1 MISDK
6 KHIQNIMAA
15 GDQIRIEDL
24 EGTDRFMKVCDE
36 YNVGVTED
44 NQYILD
50 SECSYK
56 LWIDEYE

>member
-1 MISDK
+1 
-6 KHIQNIMAA
+6 MAA

-36 YNVGVTED
+36 YNVGVTEV